1 MENSEDCKN
10 VKVYF
15 KIEYK
20 DKDEIKKC
28 KAKWDPLHKRWYIIH
43 NHENNNAFGCFG
55 DLQQIAKYDVYLD
68 FIEHDYDDISEDKY
82 DEIYLKYRKL
92 LRQYRLL
99 YLKNKKII

>member
-28 KAKWDPLHKRWYIIH
+28 KAKSITTMII
-43 NHENNNAFGCFG
+43 C
-55 DLQQIAKYDVYLD
+55 LLAKKVSTT
-68 FIEHDYDDISEDKY
+68 FI
-82 DEIYLKYRKL
+82 L
-92 LRQYRLL
+92 
-99 YLKNKKII
+99 N